1 MSLSLNWNN
10 PFHFNSFIGK
20 LDRLEDAD
28 DLEEKNQNMSMILNN
43 GIFNY
48 SGEIQEMQLPT
59 HIKENE
65 INMSGPLNL
74 NLFGKKD
81 NGFDKSIYSIEQ
93 NFNETS
99 HLNLEE
105 EFEKENKDKI
115 GKDTGIEPIIES
127 EIEDPQNDSFFHENN
142 YFIHNCND
150 SSISLGVNNNTLNNN
165 TLNNNTLNNNTL
177 NNNTLNN
184 NTLNNNII
192 NNNNIMNMSVLND
205 TKYDLID
212 ENELLKIKKNLIS
225 LKLSKSNNSLSYT
238 NSLIK
243 ETTFNNNNNKSVIND
258 NKKLFNVTKQGDD
271 FLSSN
276 MKLNMSSCLLS
287 YKPKRGRK
295 KLLLDGVKTEVIDK
309 TFLREFKK
317 YLKNKQ
323 KEYARI
329 FEEDTTFWKEFLG
342 KSNPPF
348 IFNSGGEK
356 IEFKSFNKNLLKF
369 IFSKPSANRLYSL
382 FANDKKELASHHVLS
397 KSKMKKLNYQTYAF
411 YMFYR
416 KNLNK
421 LYSEEYSANEINLE
435 ELDINNIS
443 ADLTNTSFQ

>member
-20 LDRLEDAD
+20 LDRLEDVD

-43 GIFNY
+43 GIFNF
-48 SGEIQEMQLPT
+48 SGEMQEMQLPT
-59 HIKENE
+59 NIKESEMNVSE
-65 INMSGPLNL
+65 HLNL

-81 NGFDKSIYSIEQ
+81 NGFDKSSYSIEQ
-93 NFNETS
+93 NFNENS
-99 HLNLEE
+99 HMNLEE

-142 YFIHNCND
+142 YFIH
-150 SSISLGVNNNTLNNN
+150 SSISLGVNNNNNITNNN
-165 TLNNNTLNNNTL
+165 NNSTNNNN
-177 NNNTLNN
+177 
-184 NTLNNNII
+184 

-212 ENELLKIKKNLIS
+212 ENELLKIKKNIIS
-225 LKLSKSNNSLSYT
+225 LKFSKSNNSISYT
-238 NSLIK
+238 NSLTK
-243 ETTFNNNNNKSVIND
+243 ETTFNNYNNKSVIND

-295 KLLLDGVKTEVIDK
+295 KLLLSGVKTEVIDK

-329 FEEDTTFWKEFLG
+329 FEEDAIFWKEFFAN
-342 KSNPPF
+342 SSPPF
-348 IFNSGGEK
+348 SFTSGEEK
-356 IEFKSFNKNLLKF
+356 LEFKSYNKNLLKF
-369 IFSKPSANRLYSL
+369 IFSKSSVNKLYSL
-382 FANDKKELASHHVLS
+382 FVNDKKEISYHQILS
-397 KSKMKKLNYQTYAF
+397 KRRLKKLNYQTLAF

-435 ELDINNIS
+435 ELDLNNIS
-443 ADLTNTSFQ
+443 ADLINTSFQ